1 MLQVKF
7 KKISGN
13 TKLPFKGSLDA
24 ACSDVYAHAITFE
37 NDKMVIGL
45 GFKTEIPKGY
55 KGIIVPRS
63 NLTKHPWM
71 MNNSMGII
79 DADYRGEWKMIL
91 TPLNG
96 DLITNALPYGTGDR
110 VGQIYFEAVTPVEF
124 IEVDELS
131 ETERGTGGFGS
142 TGLN

>member
-1 MLQVKF
+1 
-7 KKISGN
+7 
-13 TKLPFKGSLDA
+13 
-24 ACSDVYAHAITFE
+24 
-37 NDKMVIGL
+37 MVIGL
-45 GFKTEIPKGY
+45 GFKTEIPRGY
-55 KGIIVPRS
+55 RGVLIPRS